1 MVARKNYAI
10 LYGFFMKIESSIFK
24 AYDIRGVV
32 GTSLTIEGVKLI
44 GKAIGSQVQ
53 NGKAICVGRDGRLS
67 GPSIVSALIDGLI
80 SAGADVIDIGQVT
93 SPALYFAT
101 HELETGNGVMVTGS
115 HNPPEYN
122 GLKIVLDGHAIYGD
136 QILNLLKRIHEQDF
150 VVGNGQVS
158 STDISERYTTRIHS
172 DIQLSR
178 PMKISIDCG
187 NGVAGMYAAKI
198 FKSIGCDVREL
209 FCDVDGT
216 FPNHHPD
223 PSKPENLRDLIK
235 DVAEGESELGLAFDG
250 DADRLGVVTKQG
262 EIIYPDRLMMM
273 FADDLLTRHKN
284 AEVIYDVKCS
294 RDLGRRIKEHGGRPK
309 MWKTGH
315 SLIKAEMKACNIL
328 LGGEMSGHF
337 FFKERWYGFDDG
349 IYAGA
354 RLLEYLSKQSSLAQ
368 TFNDLPN
375 AFSTPELQIQ
385 CKEGENFTITEQL
398 KTSDSFSN
406 AEDRL
411 TMDGIRVEYKDG
423 FGLARASNTTPTIVL
438 RFEADTIPAL
448 KRIMGEFKQAIAI
461 LAPHLAFPLSPDE

>member
-10 LYGFFMKIESSIFK
+10 LYGFFMNIESSIFK

-32 GTSLTIEGVKLI
+32 GTSLTIEGVKSI
-44 GKAIGSQVQ
+44 GKAIGSQVR

-187 NGVAGMYAAKI
+187 NGVAGMYATKI

-250 DADRLGVVTKQG
+250 DADRLGVVTQQG

-406 AEDRL
+406 AEDKL

>member
-1 MVARKNYAI
+1 MN
-10 LYGFFMKIESSIFK
+10 LESSIFK

-32 GTSLTIEGVKLI
+32 GSSLTIEIVTLI
-44 GKAIGSQVQ
+44 GKAIGSQVR
-53 NGKAICVGRDGRLS
+53 NGQAICVGRDGRLS
-67 GPSIVSALIDGLI
+67 GPCIASALIEGLI
-80 SAGADVIDIGQVT
+80 SAGVNVIDIGQVT

-101 HELETGNGVMVTGS
+101 YELETGNGVMVTGS

-122 GLKIVLDGHAIYGD
+122 GLKIILDGHAIYGD
-136 QILNLLKRIHEQDF
+136 QILNLLKRIQEKDF
-150 VVGNGQVS
+150 VFGNGHLS
-158 STDISERYTTRIHS
+158 STNISKRYTTRIQN
-172 DIQLSR
+172 DIRLSR

-187 NGVAGMYAAKI
+187 NGVAGMYAGEI

-223 PSKPENLRDLIK
+223 PSKPENLQDLIK
-235 DVAEGESELGLAFDG
+235 DVTEGESELGLAFDG

-284 AEVIYDVKCS
+284 AEIIYDVKCS
-294 RDLGRRIKEHGGRPK
+294 RDLGHWIRGRGGRPK

-315 SLIKAEMKACNIL
+315 SLIKAEMKSTGIL

-337 FFKERWYGFDDG
+337 FFRERWYGFDDG

-354 RLLEYLSKQSSLAQ
+354 RLLEYLSKQSSLSQ

-375 AFSTPELQIQ
+375 SVSTPELQIH
-385 CKEGENFTITEQL
+385 CKEGENFSVTERL
-398 KTSDSFSN
+398 KTSDFFSN
-406 AEDRL
+406 AEDKL
-411 TMDGIRVEYKDG
+411 TIDGIRVEYQDG

-438 RFEADTIPAL
+438 RFEADTQSAL
-448 KRIMGEFKQAIAI
+448 KRIMGEFKNALANI
-461 LAPHLAFPLSPDE
+461 APHLKFPLRPDE

>member
-1 MVARKNYAI
+1 MN
-10 LYGFFMKIESSIFK
+10 IESSIFK

-32 GTSLTIEGVKLI
+32 GTSLTLEGVTLI
-44 GKAIGSQVQ
+44 GKAIGSQIQ

-80 SAGADVIDIGQVT
+80 SSGADVIDIGQAS

-101 HELETGNGVMVTGS
+101 HELETGNGVIVTGS

-136 QILNLLKRIHEQDF
+136 QILDLLKRIQENNF
-150 VVGNGQVS
+150 VIGNGHLS
-158 STDISERYTTRIHS
+158 STNISERYITRVQS
-172 DIQLSR
+172 DIKLAR
-178 PMKISIDCG
+178 KMKITIDCG
-187 NGVAGMYAAKI
+187 NGVAGMYAAEI
-198 FKSIGCDVREL
+198 FKLIGCDVREL
-209 FCDVDGT
+209 FCNVDGT

-250 DADRLGVVTKQG
+250 DADRLGIVTKQG

-284 AEVIYDVKCS
+284 AEIIYDVKCS
-294 RDLGRRIKEHGGRPK
+294 RDLSHWIKERGGRPK

-337 FFKERWYGFDDG
+337 FFKEGWYGFDDG

-354 RLLEYLSKQSSLAQ
+354 RLLEYLSKQSSISQ
-368 TFNDLPN
+368 TFNTLPN
-375 AFSTPELQIQ
+375 AFSTPEIQIQ
-385 CKEGENFTITEQL
+385 CTEGENFSITERL
-398 KTSDSFSN
+398 KTSDCFST
-406 AEDRL
+406 AEDKL
-411 TMDGIRVEYKDG
+411 TIDGIRVEYKDG

-438 RFEADTIPAL
+438 RFEADTKPAL
-448 KRIMGEFKQAIAI
+448 KRIMEEFKKALAIV
-461 LAPHLAFPLSPDE
+461 APHLAFPLSDED